1 MLVVFELQT
10 TLLVS
15 YFCFLYPISC
25 VRVAASEREMGL
37 GSSKSGSEPTAG
49 TELETAKANG
59 DQVVTNGDASG
70 QAVPQENGHG
80 GPQLRPGTSQQE
92 TAQRRRISFYE
103 TVDASEV
110 LPYLII
116 GELDRSAWSP
126 VPKVMSYVMFI
137 L

>member
-1 MLVVFELQT
+1 
-10 TLLVS
+10 
-15 YFCFLYPISC
+15 
-25 VRVAASEREMGL
+25 MGL